1 MKKVLRLKEARKTR
15 DVSQCALATR
25 MGVDQPTVSKW
36 ENGKR
41 FPLPHTLT
49 AIAKAL
55 KCKESEL
62 V

>member
-1 MKKVLRLKEARKTR
+1 MKKVLKLKAARELRK
-15 DVSQCALATR
+15 VSQVALATR

-41 FPLPHTLT
+41 YPLPHTIA

-55 KCKESEL
+55 RCKEAEL
-62 V
+62 L